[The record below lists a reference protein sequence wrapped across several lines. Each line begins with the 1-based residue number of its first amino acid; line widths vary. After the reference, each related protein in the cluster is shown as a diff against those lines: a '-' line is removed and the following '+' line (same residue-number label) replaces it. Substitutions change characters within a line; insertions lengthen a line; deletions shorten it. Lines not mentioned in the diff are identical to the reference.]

1 MKMNVS
7 PLVAVLAASLMA
19 AGASQADGTAPA
31 GVERLSGSADIDAV
45 EARLREAL
53 DERDLRLVEMMD
65 HAANAANVDLE
76 LPATRLFLFGN
87 PEVGTPMMQCQ
98 GSVALDL
105 PQKMLIRQDGDQVH
119 IEWNDPHYLAERHGL
134 DECELQLDNVADV
147 LSEVATEAL
156 GQ

>member
-1 MKMNVS
+1 MIIN
-7 PLVAVLAASLMA
+7 PAYMA
-19 AGASQADGTAPA
+19 AALAVGVLVSGPLHADDTPH
-31 GVERLSGSADIDAV
+31 GVERLSGSANIDDV

-53 DERDLRLVEMMD
+53 DERELALVEMVD

-76 LPATRLFLFGN
+76 LADTRLFLFGN

-134 DECELQLDNVADV
+134 DDCELPLDNVAGV
-147 LSEVATEAL
+147 LSEVASEAL
-156 GQ
+156 GN